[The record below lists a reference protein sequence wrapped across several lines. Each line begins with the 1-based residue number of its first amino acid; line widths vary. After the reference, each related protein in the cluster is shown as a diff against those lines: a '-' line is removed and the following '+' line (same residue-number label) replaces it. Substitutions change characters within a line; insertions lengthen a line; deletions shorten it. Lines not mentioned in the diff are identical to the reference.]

1 MLPGKH
7 DQFDGPYM
15 LLLKWYYFS
24 SYTHKKKSS
33 NWKFDFLVVSLV

>member
-7 DQFDGPYM
+7 DQVDGPYM

-24 SYTHKKKSS
+24 SYTHEKNSIRQIE
-33 NWKFDFLVVSLV
+33 NFIFWL

>member
-7 DQFDGPYM
+7 DQVDGPYM

-24 SYTHKKKSS
+24 SYTHEKK
-33 NWKFDFLVVSLV
+33 NIRQIENIIF

>member
-7 DQFDGPYM
+7 DQVDGPYM

-24 SYTHKKKSS
+24 SYTYKR
-33 NWKFDFLVVSLV
+33 NIRQIENLIFWL